1 MISGRSR
8 QGKPDEGVD
17 QLKMCRLPMGLDY
30 DLQMQARSR
39 PKQDLQIAGSNVKIL
54 IIKCKEEEYCH
65 QTNTEALEDIR
76 VG

>member
-8 QGKPDEGVD
+8 QVEGGD

-30 DLQMQARSR
+30 DLSMQARSR
-39 PKQDLQIAGSNVKIL
+39 PKQDLRVAESDVKIL

-65 QTNTEALEDIR
+65 RTNTEALEDIR

>member
-8 QGKPDEGVD
+8 QVNPDEGEED
-17 QLKMCRLPMGLDY
+17 QLKMCRLQMGLE
-30 DLQMQARSR
+30 LPSIQARSR
-39 PKQDLQIAGSNVKIL
+39 PKQNLRIADSDVKIL

>member
-8 QGKPDEGVD
+8 QVKPDEGED
-17 QLKMCRLPMGLDY
+17 QLKMCRLPMGLD
-30 DLQMQARSR
+30 LQMQGRSR
-39 PKQDLQIAGSNVKIL
+39 PKQELRIADSDVKIL
-54 IIKCKEEEYCH
+54 LIKCKEEEYCH

>member
-1 MISGRSR
+1 MMSGRSR
-8 QGKPDEGVD
+8 QVEGAD

-39 PKQDLQIAGSNVKIL
+39 PKQDLQIADSDVKIL

-65 QTNTEALEDIR
+65 RTNTEALEDIR

>member
-8 QGKPDEGVD
+8 QVKPDEGED
-17 QLKMCRLPMGLDY
+17 QLKMCRLPMGLG
-30 DLQMQARSR
+30 LPMQARSR
-39 PKQDLQIAGSNVKIL
+39 PEQEFRIADSDVKII

>member
-8 QGKPDEGVD
+8 QAEGED

-30 DLQMQARSR
+30 NLQMQARSR
-39 PKQDLQIAGSNVKIL
+39 PKQDLQIADSDVKIL

-65 QTNTEALEDIR
+65 RTNTEALEDIR

>member
-8 QGKPDEGVD
+8 QVEGGD
-17 QLKMCRLPMGLDY
+17 QLKMCRLPMSLDY
-30 DLQMQARSR
+30 QMQPRSR
-39 PKQDLQIAGSNVKIL
+39 PKQDLQISDSDVKIL

-65 QTNTEALEDIR
+65 RTNTEALEDIR